1 MLNPNE
7 LLKSSKTKVMFIAK
21 LHFSSDVN
29 GTNQKSKI
37 MIIII
42 KKNTLKKET
51 DAEQAS
57 VAIKTKEK

>member
-29 GTNQKSKI
+29 GTNHKSKI
-37 MIIII
+37 MMIIIII
-42 KKNTLKKET
+42 KKTPSRKRLTQNRRVSL
-51 DAEQAS
+51 
-57 VAIKTKEK
+57 